1 MNSIMQ
7 TGTIKGEEDG
17 GHDLNRYV
25 VIAENTAIQFVC
37 ILVLNAEDEQDC
49 RDLTVRWFL
58 KTEHGVPTK
67 CSIIPISDGIE
78 YINMTS
84 NDDDVCEFLGIDAP
98 EERHNAGLEGKS

>member
-1 MNSIMQ
+1 MQ
-7 TGTIKGEEDG
+7 TITLEEDG
-17 GHDLNRYV
+17 DHDLSRYV
-25 VIAENTAIQFVC
+25 VIAENAAIGFVC

-58 KTEHGVPTK
+58 KTNHGVPTK

-78 YINMTS
+78 NINMTS

-98 EERHNAGLEGKS
+98 EERHKNEVE

>member
-1 MNSIMQ
+1 MNSTMQ
-7 TGTIKGEEDG
+7 TITMEEDG
-17 GHDLNRYV
+17 DHDLSRYIV
-25 VIAENTAIQFVC
+25 VAENDAIQFVC